1 MVYYIVLGAYHVE
14 TYGNSNDSI
23 ISGCRGWGEKW
34 DNNFTEKTPARPLPF
49 MVVLQKKHP
58 RPSQAPCSGRSRR
71 AQNRRPSPDSRGFYI
86 YTIITVALYTN
97 ITLIMRLTD
106 VTAFSWIS
114 YIFTTLSYVA

>member
-1 MVYYIVLGAYHVE
+1 MDLEAWRHG
-14 TYGNSNDSI
+14 G
-23 ISGCRGWGEKW
+23 
-34 DNNFTEKTPARPLPF
+34 
-49 MVVLQKKHP
+49 VVLIVT
-58 RPSQAPCSGRSRR
+58 GRGIRVGDGRR
-71 AQNRRPSPDSRGFYI
+71 HALPSPTRIRTKTKLHGRGRGASRGFYI